1 MENKDKQKSSEIRIS
16 NGLNYELNSEQNK
29 AKISAWGAIKGL
41 WPLLSGERNILIFAA
56 LATLANAGINLVAP
70 LLIAHVVDTYI
81 VARQYGGVIT
91 FAFILLGL
99 YVLGLFTS
107 YGQTRLMGG
116 VGQRVLFNLRTT
128 IFAKLQELPVAFFN
142 ANKAGDL
149 ISRINNDTDKLN
161 QFFSQTLVQFV
172 GSIVIMIGAGIFL
185 LAINLKLGLA
195 ALAPAAALLIFTQ
208 IVSPWVKRKNAASLT
223 ATGGLSAEI
232 AESLNNFKVVVAFN
246 RRDFFRNRFQTA
258 NEENY
263 KTAIGAGIANQTF
276 TPVFGFSSNLAQ
288 LAVLAYGLYLITIG
302 QFTLGLMI
310 GYLGYV
316 SNFYNPLRQLA
327 ALWSNFQVALAG
339 WDRISAILQMRND
352 MVTIP
357 AVAATDS
364 KALLEFKDVSF
375 RYSTEKDVLRHVNI
389 SLETGKT
396 YALVGPTGGG
406 KTTTASLMARLYD
419 PSEGTVYLSGRDIR
433 SYSPEERTKKIGFI
447 LQEPILFS
455 GTVRE
460 NILYGNTQY
469 KDYTNEQ
476 LEKVIHDAGLESLLV
491 RFDGGLEAKVATS
504 GDALSLGQKQLIAFM
519 RTVLRDPELLIL
531 DEATANIDTVTEQ
544 LLEDILK
551 KLPART
557 TRVIIA
563 HRLNTIENADEI
575 FFVNGG
581 EVTEAGSI
589 DHAVDML
596 LHGKRAS

>member
-1 MENKDKQKSSEIRIS
+1 M
-16 NGLNYELNSEQNK
+16 NYELNSEQNK
-29 AKISAWGAIKGL
+29 AKISAWGAILGL

-56 LATLANAGINLVAP
+56 FATLANSAVNLIAP

-81 VARQYGGVIT
+81 IVGQYSGVIT
-91 FAFILLGL
+91 FGSILLGL
-99 YVLGLFTS
+99 YVFGLFTS

-208 IVSPWVKRKNAASLT
+208 IVSPWVKRNNAAALT

-246 RRDFFRNRFQTA
+246 RRDFFRERFKVA
-258 NEENY
+258 NDQNY

-288 LAVLAYGLYLITIG
+288 LTVLAFGLYLITVG

-316 SNFYNPLRQLA
+316 NNFYNPLRQLA

-339 WDRISAILQMRND
+339 WDRISAILQMNND
-352 MVTIP
+352 MVMLP
-357 AVAATDS
+357 AMAGGAS
-364 KALLEFKDVSF
+364 KALLGFKDVSF
-375 RYSTEKDVLRHVNI
+375 RYSEEKNVLNHVNFE
-389 SLETGKT
+389 LEKGKT

-419 PSEGTVYLSGRDIR
+419 PSEGTVYLNGRDIR
-433 SYSPEERTKKIGFI
+433 TISAEERTKKIGFI

-455 GTVRE
+455 GTVRD
-460 NILYGNTQY
+460 NILYGNSEY
-469 KDYTNEQ
+469 KDYSNEQ
-476 LEKVIHDAGLESLLV
+476 LKQVIHDAGLESLLV
-491 RFDGGLEAKVATS
+491 RFDGGLEASVATS

-519 RTVLRDPELLIL
+519 RTALRNPELLIL

-551 KLPART
+551 KLPAST

-581 EVTEAGSI
+581 DVTRAGSM
-589 DHAVDML
+589 DAAVDML